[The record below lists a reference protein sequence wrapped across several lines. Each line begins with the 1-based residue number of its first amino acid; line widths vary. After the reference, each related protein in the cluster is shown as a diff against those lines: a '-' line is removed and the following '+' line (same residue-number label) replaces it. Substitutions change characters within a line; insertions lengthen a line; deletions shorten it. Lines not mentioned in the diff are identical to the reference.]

1 MLVLIVSPSG
11 DSGSVAVTSLDLSF
25 QIYKMEAASELWI
38 GVNEMRFDKHLAV
51 SNTTVS
57 IQDDDSL
64 DCPGEERS

>member
-1 MLVLIVSPSG
+1 M
-11 DSGSVAVTSLDLSF
+11 AVTSLDLSF